1 MCNMRGTQT
10 VGRAMSLL
18 REVAGRGSFGWRL
31 TDLAAHCGLDKATAY
46 RMLKCLEEERLVKR
60 RASDRHYLPGPL
72 LFELG
77 LSLAPLAAFQ
87 ATAQAPLAR
96 LARRSGGV
104 AFLYLRSSND
114 FVCAGR
120 AGRTQIK
127 GLSIQIGTRRPLVT
141 TAGGMAIV
149 VALPPEE
156 SRAVVAENMKRLAR
170 FGELRARSI
179 DRMLRRSQ
187 SQGFGVNLGD
197 VVPGINA
204 FGVAMKDAKGNAVA
218 ALGLSGSADDF
229 PQMGQA
235 KLRELMEVEASL
247 LARHLPTD

>member
-10 VGRAMSLL
+10 VARSISLL

-46 RMLKCLEEERLVKR
+46 RMLRCLEEERLVKR

-77 LSLAPLAAFQ
+77 LSQAPLAAFQ
-87 ATAQAPLAR
+87 ASAQAPLAR
-96 LARRSGGV
+96 LARRTGGV

-120 AGRTQIK
+120 VGRTQLK

-141 TAGGMAIV
+141 AAGGVAIL
-149 VALPPEE
+149 VALPPAEA
-156 SRAVVAENMKRLAR
+156 RAVVAENMKRLSR
-170 FGELRARSI
+170 FSELRARSI
-179 DRMLRRSQ
+179 ERMLKRSQ
-187 SQGFGVNLGD
+187 SQGYGVNLGD

-204 FGVAMKDAKGNAVA
+204 FGVAIRDAQGRPVA
-218 ALGLSGSADDF
+218 SLGLSGSADEF
-229 PQMGQA
+229 PQVGQP
-235 KLRELMEVEASL
+235 KLRELMEEAAML
-247 LARHLPTD
+247 LSNSFTS